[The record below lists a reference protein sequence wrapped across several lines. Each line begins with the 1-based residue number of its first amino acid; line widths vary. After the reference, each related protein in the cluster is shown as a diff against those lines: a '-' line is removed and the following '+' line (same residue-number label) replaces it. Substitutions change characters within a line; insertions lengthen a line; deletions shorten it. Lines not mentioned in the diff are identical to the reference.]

1 MTSLL
6 RHLPL
11 RPRHLLA
18 LLLAAAPFSQAL
30 AVDQYGYKL
39 PPSQHSKAKAKAKAK
54 LKKGPPPVDYNGE
67 FVNFGQWKEV
77 RLFID
82 GQVEKN
88 GFQRAELEALLGQV
102 RYVESAVQLIK
113 PAPPGKPKNWQ
124 AYSRLTVEPV
134 RIDAGVKFWN
144 ENRDTLAR
152 AEALYGVPAEILVG
166 IIGVETVYGR
176 NTGRFRVLDA
186 LTTLAFAYPEAPA
199 RLERMA
205 FFRGELEAALL
216 YARQNGI
223 DPLQL
228 RGSYA
233 GAVGMP
239 QFMPSSILKYAVD
252 FDGDGRVDLLNS
264 SSDAIGSVAA
274 FLVAH
279 GWRRDTPGPL
289 VIAAQVSP
297 NRGWEPLLGR
307 GLSANFLAPDL
318 TAAGVATTSPLP
330 AEVRYGLVDLQNGAE
345 ATEYWLATNN
355 FFAITQYNR
364 SYFYAMSVVE
374 LGRAVKLSRGGEM

>member
-30 AVDQYGYKL
+30 AIDQYGYKL
-39 PPSQHSKAKAKAKAK
+39 PPSKQGKAKAKQ
-54 LKKGPPPVDYNGE
+54 KKGPPPIDYNGE

-82 GQVEKN
+82 GMVEKH
-88 GFQRAELEALLGQV
+88 GFQRAEVEALMGQV
-102 RYVESAVQLIK
+102 RFVESAVQLIK

-124 AYSRLTVEPV
+124 AYSKQFIEPV

-144 ENRDTLAR
+144 ENRDALTR
-152 AEALYGVPAEILVG
+152 AQELYGVPAEILVG

-186 LTTLAFAYPEAPA
+186 LTTLAFSYPEAPSRA
-199 RLERMA
+199 ERMA
-205 FFRGELEAALL
+205 FFRGELEATLL
-216 YARQNGI
+216 FARQNGV
-223 DPLQL
+223 DPLAL

-239 QFMPSSILKYAVD
+239 QFMPSSIMKYAVD
-252 FDGDGRVDLLNS
+252 FDGDGRIDLLNS
-264 SSDAIGSVAA
+264 TNDAIGSVAA

-279 GWRRDTPGPL
+279 GWQRATPGPL
-289 VIAAQVSP
+289 VIAANVSP
-297 NRGWEPLLGR
+297 SRSWEPLLER

-318 TAAGVATTSPLP
+318 LAAGVNTTSALP
-330 AEVRYGLVDLQNGAE
+330 ADVRYGLVDLQNGAE

-374 LGRAVKLSRGGEM
+374 LGRAVKLSRGGDM